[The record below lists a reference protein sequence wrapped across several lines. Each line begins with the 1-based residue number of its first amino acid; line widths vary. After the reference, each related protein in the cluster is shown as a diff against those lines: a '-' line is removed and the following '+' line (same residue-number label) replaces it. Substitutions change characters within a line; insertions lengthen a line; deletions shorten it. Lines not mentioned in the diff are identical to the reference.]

1 MCRARWA
8 SEDPNFQNSL
18 RWTNFR
24 APCLIFMPG
33 NPAYKW
39 FSKAGKVFHGFD
51 WIAAQ
56 GTLWRGKTASQ
67 RMEEGKGQTWSEQ
80 SMSATNCVHMQHE
93 LVNTRPTWQMY
104 KDWILITCSWNI
116 SLKWWFK
123 WLWFK
128 IRLFKN
134 FLNISNTIYWKPN
147 AASWWLCSAPTEVL
161 YFWMLPQKVI
171 FKKKKKAIF
180 SPLFALQQFKQL
192 GAGAHF
198 ISDLKYTLGN

>member
-24 APCLIFMPG
+24 APCLILMPG

-39 FSKAGKVFHGFD
+39 FSKVGKVFHGFD

-56 GTLWRGKTASQ
+56 GTLRRGKTASQ

-80 SMSATNCVHMQHE
+80 SMSATNCVHLQHE

-116 SLKWWFK
+116 LLKWWFK

-128 IRLFKN
+128 IRLLNN
-134 FLNISNTIYWKPN
+134 FLKYFQYYLLKTK
-147 AASWWLCSAPTEVL
+147 CSFLVTVFCTNWSL
-161 YFWMLPQKVI
+161 VFLNVTSKSKSFYF
-171 FKKKKKAIF
+171 FKAIF
-180 SPLFALQQFKQL
+180 SPPLCLATIEA
-192 GAGAHF
+192 AGGWH
-198 ISDLKYTLGN
+198 TLY